1 MFSSDLLRLDS
12 VILFLLEGDTRPV
25 GAGEV
30 GDALSDLG
38 IDVPTFNVNRE
49 LRSMQD
55 KALITCTGWS
65 LRHGR
70 HRMRTFQLTD
80 TGRAVAAR
88 RRVLFERILHD
99 PPKVLDPTPISQA
112 EGWQ

>member
-12 VILFLLEGDTRPV
+12 VILFLLEGEPRPV

-30 GDALSDLG
+30 GDALAEVG

-49 LRSMQD
+49 LRSMQE

-70 HRMRTFQLTD
+70 HRMRTYQLTD
-80 TGRAVAAR
+80 TGRGVASR
-88 RRVLFERILHD
+88 RRTVFERILHD
-99 PPKVLDPTPISQA
+99 PPPVLDAAPVAQA
-112 EGWQ
+112 EGWT